1 MTIWTIRHPPVDRQ
15 GRCVGQTQIETTI
28 SVAEAVEQVVE
39 RAPFVP
45 ARLYSSDLP
54 RCSRL
59 ASGLATR
66 WGLSLDTTPD
76 LREMNFGEWEGRS
89 YDEIDASDGDR
100 WRAWCADWR
109 NQSPPDGESI
119 DDMIHRISTWVRRC
133 SPSQN
138 DLLVTHAGVIRA
150 LRVLSGQ
157 TWDQAIAASCPYLEW
172 MEHHLKG

>member
-66 WGLSLDTTPD
+66 WGLSLDTP
-76 LREMNFGEWEGRS
+76 L
-89 YDEIDASDGDR
+89 
-100 WRAWCADWR
+100 
-109 NQSPPDGESI
+109 P
-119 DDMIHRISTWVRRC
+119 IS
-133 SPSQN
+133 
-138 DLLVTHAGVIRA
+138 
-150 LRVLSGQ
+150 
-157 TWDQAIAASCPYLEW
+157 E
-172 MEHHLKG
+172 K